1 MKKSDNVKFL
11 HGDVQI
17 VARKIPSAA
26 QVDAEKKDNC
36 LAYGEVTGHA
46 HRISSGQ
53 VQFLKVI
60 GDAKTYL
67 RVTEEALLTHEEH
80 KPIVLPPGDYEY
92 GITQEYDYDTEE
104 SRRVA
109 D

>member
-1 MKKSDNVKFL
+1 MKKRNFKAL

-17 VARKIPSAA
+17 MERKIPSEAK
-26 QVDAEKKDNC
+26 VDSEKKDNC

-46 HRISSGQ
+46 HRITAG
-53 VQFLKVI
+53 KVDFMKL
-60 GDAKTYL
+60 GSQTFL
-67 RVTEEALLTHEEH
+67 RVLEEAKLTHEEH
-80 KPIVLPPGDYEY
+80 NMITLPPGDYEY
-92 GITQEYDYDTEE
+92 GITQEYDYDMEE